1 MIRYRL
7 RTLLIVLAIGLALLQ
22 FVVFLIPYNGETT
35 ELTAWFLGL
44 DFVSYVVPLVQ
55 ISALAIALTIGNG
68 SSSNNQSPVP
78 ILRFTIRDVL
88 WLTVVVGM
96 SVAWWLGQEKLTT
109 QLAESE
115 TAHRKWQHWAEHL
128 RGQLNGIKLGG
139 KWLMPYRLE
148 FSPGSEEMHSV
159 ARQSGGEW
167 VAPAGTTIEWRQD
180 WADTR

>member
-1 MIRYRL
+1 MRAVSWLSKNGLIMRFGL

-35 ELTAWFLGL
+35 ELTAWFLCL

-96 SVAWWLGQEKLTT
+96 SVAWWLGQEKNDNAISRIRNSAP
-109 QLAESE
+109 QMA
-115 TAHRKWQHWAEHL
+115 A
-128 RGQLNGIKLGG
+128 LGG
-139 KWLMPYRLE
+139 A
-148 FSPGSEEMHSV
+148 SPWPTERH
-159 ARQSGGEW
+159 
-167 VAPAGTTIEWRQD
+167 
-180 WADTR
+180 